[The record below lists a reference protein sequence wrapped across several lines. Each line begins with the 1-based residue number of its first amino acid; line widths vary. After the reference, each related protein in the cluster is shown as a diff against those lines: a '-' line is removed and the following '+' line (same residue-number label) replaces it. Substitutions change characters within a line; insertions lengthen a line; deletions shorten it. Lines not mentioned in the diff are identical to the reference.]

1 MRQRSP
7 VIERADDEVIARL
20 IVLETRFW
28 DYVEKDIEPPAD
40 GSESAT
46 KALRKLYRGND
57 TRLDFTSDT

>member
-1 MRQRSP
+1 MRQRSS

-28 DYVEKDIEPPAD
+28 DYVEKDIEPPTD
-40 GSESAT
+40 GSESAA